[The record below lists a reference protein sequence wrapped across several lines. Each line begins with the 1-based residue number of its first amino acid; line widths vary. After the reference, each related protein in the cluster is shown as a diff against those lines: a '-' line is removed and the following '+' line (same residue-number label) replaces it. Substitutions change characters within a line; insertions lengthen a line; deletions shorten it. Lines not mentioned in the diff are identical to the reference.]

1 MPTIHVFK
9 FRRRNA
15 DFWESVE
22 GNEFL
27 ANRLIRTAFLPSVFV
42 KPEVWP
48 AVRDHLEF
56 VGIQLYNE
64 HVKLANL
71 KRYHFIADSECFEVL
86 EQIAAAQRKK
96 HGVRVIRYQSAVI
109 EFPPVLGFDA

>member
-1 MPTIHVFK
+1 M
-9 FRRRNA
+9 
-15 DFWESVE
+15 
-22 GNEFL
+22 
-27 ANRLIRTAFLPSVFV
+27 FV

-71 KRYHFIADSECFEVL
+71 RGYHFIADSECFEIL
-86 EQIAAAQRKK
+86 DQIAAEQPPKYGVWVKK
-96 HGVRVIRYQSAVI
+96 YQSAVI